1 MRKALGM
8 MAMFVFMTGAVAMTA
23 SAKSKTWTGW
33 ISDSACGVKGANADH
48 KACAMKC
55 VKEKGASWVFVDAK
69 TKKVVPIANQSAVNA
84 DNDLG
89 HEVKVM
95 GTMGKDGS
103 VTVEKVMAADSM
115 MK

>member
-1 MRKALGM
+1 MRKALGTL
-8 MAMFVFMTGAVAMTA
+8 AMFALMAGALALPLAA
-23 SAKSKTWTGW
+23 SSKTWTGW
-33 ISDSACGVKGANADH
+33 ISDSACGA
-48 KACAMKC
+48 
-55 VKEKGASWVFVDAK
+55 KGASADHMACAKKCVNEKGSTWVFVDAK
-69 TKKVVPIANQSAVNA
+69 TKKVFPIANQSAVNA

-103 VTVEKVMAADSM
+103 VTVDKVMAADSM